1 MPMIEVFMI
10 HATNIA
16 KQWGVVKLKIYSI
29 LNREKLNSIYLGLM
43 IYNLN

>member
-1 MPMIEVFMI
+1 MI

-16 KQWGVVKLKIYSI
+16 KQGGVVKLKIYSI
-29 LNREKLNSIYLGLM
+29 LNREKLNSIYFGLM